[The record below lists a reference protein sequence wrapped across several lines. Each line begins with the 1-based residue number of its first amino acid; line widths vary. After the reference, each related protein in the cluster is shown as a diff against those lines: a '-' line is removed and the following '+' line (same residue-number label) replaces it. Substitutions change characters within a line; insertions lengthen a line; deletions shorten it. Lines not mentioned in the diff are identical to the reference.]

1 MLRIPKEVETG
12 VDLKTNATEPRRNT
26 GKNILITTLLR
37 SDSVLIVTFPFLLSF
52 LGMGDVP
59 IDYTIKITGEGR
71 EDCFSRSIV
80 FLKPSSWFQ
89 TPKREYRICS

>member
-1 MLRIPKEVETG
+1 MGKETLTQLQEAQRVPYK
-12 VDLKTNATEPRRNT
+12 VSQRRNT

-59 IDYTIKITGEGR
+59 IDYTIKITGEGKT
-71 EDCFSRSIV
+71 EEEEIYKVTISHF
-80 FLKPSSWFQ
+80 
-89 TPKREYRICS
+89 